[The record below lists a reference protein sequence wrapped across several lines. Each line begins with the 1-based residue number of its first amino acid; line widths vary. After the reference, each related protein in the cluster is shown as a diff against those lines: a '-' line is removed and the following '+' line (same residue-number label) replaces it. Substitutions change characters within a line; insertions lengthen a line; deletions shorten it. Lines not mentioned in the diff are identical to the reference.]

1 MCAKAQAKSSFIL
14 YLSNKSGCGVTP
26 LLPFLKDT
34 LFEEKMDTKCK
45 DSGALAADITKAA
58 SKQTF
63 YTIRLFV
70 DRGRVDDAYRAYGY
84 FRWVDDVLDTEAG
97 SRSEKIAFVNRQNS
111 LLEACY
117 RGEMPTDLYAEE
129 QMLIDLVRND
139 TEKNSGL
146 QSYLRHMMAVMT
158 FDAERRGQV
167 ISQAELSGYSRAL
180 AVAVTEAL
188 YYFIGHNDP
197 SPCHE
202 ARYLA
207 VTAAHITHMLRDA
220 LEDVEAGYFNV
231 PDEYLQSKDIAP
243 QDVNSQAYREWVCGR
258 VQLARMYFKAGRECT
273 ARVKNLRCRL
283 AGYAYTARFEWM
295 LRAIERDN
303 YCLRSEYPE
312 RKSLRAG
319 LWMTWLTLASMFT
332 SLWVK
337 VEPRILITQPV
348 WIEKR

>member
-1 MCAKAQAKSSFIL
+1 
-14 YLSNKSGCGVTP
+14 
-26 LLPFLKDT
+26 
-34 LFEEKMDTKCK
+34 MDTKYK
-45 DSGALAADITKAA
+45 ASGSLATAVTKAA
-58 SKQTF
+58 SKQTY
-63 YTIRLFV
+63 YTIRFFV
-70 DRGRVDDAYRAYGY
+70 DRERVEDAYRAYGY
-84 FRWVDDVLDTEAG
+84 FRWLDDVLDAETG
-97 SRSEKIAFVNRQNS
+97 TKPEKIAFVNRQKS
-111 LLEACY
+111 ILEACY
-117 RGEMPTDLYAEE
+117 CGETPEDLCAEE
-129 QMLIDLVRND
+129 RMLVDLVRND

-146 QSYLRHMMAVMT
+146 QSYLRNMMAVMH

-167 ISQAELSGYSRAL
+167 ITEAKLSGYSRAL

-188 YYFIGHNDP
+188 YYFIGHDDP

-220 LEDVEAGYFNV
+220 FEDAEAGYYNI
-231 PDEYLQSKDIAP
+231 PREYLQAHGLSP
-243 QDVNSQAYREWVCGR
+243 RDVESQAYREWVCGR

-283 AGYAYTARFEWM
+283 AGFAYTARFEWM

-319 LWMTWLTLASMFT
+319 LWMGWSSLASMFT
-332 SLWVK
+332 FPWIKNNSRTLAV
-337 VEPRILITQPV
+337 QPIR
-348 WIEKR
+348 IEKL